1 MLKVCTCFCHVQ
13 LNSAHSLY
21 GLPDGYSCG
30 QVQSAKVV
38 GKLRNSSNAALSQF
52 CGNSANSNYLA
63 DSSII

>member
-13 LNSAHSLY
+13 LNSAHSLHC
-21 GLPDGYSCG
+21 LPDGYGSG

-38 GKLRNSSNAALSQF
+38 GKLRNNYSAALSRF